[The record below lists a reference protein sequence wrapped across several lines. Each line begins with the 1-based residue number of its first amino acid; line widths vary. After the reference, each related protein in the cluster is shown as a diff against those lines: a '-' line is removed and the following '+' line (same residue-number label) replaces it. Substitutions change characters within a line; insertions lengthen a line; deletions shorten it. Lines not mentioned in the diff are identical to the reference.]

1 MSTTLRTQISIPGI
15 CDAACLKKLRFL
27 LSGSFTMT
35 EDNNVPPHIIFKAEL
50 RRVGLPREV
59 HIEVFVNSNVEIKT
73 SPEVESSFSTIC
85 ADIERIL
92 KEAVN
97 ILSGQNTVRVERARR
112 IKDYMS
118 DFSVE
123 DEVERMVIVT
133 LCDIVL
139 DLMVTEKFS
148 HFTSKREDLEDESVG
163 VKLGKLEK
171 QYTHMPLY
179 NSKAIRD
186 IRDLRNRVAHGGAT
200 IARDEADYAKSK
212 TLDIFELF

>member
-1 MSTTLRTQISIPGI
+1 MSTPLRAQISIPGI

-27 LSGSFTMT
+27 LSESFTMT
-35 EDNNVPPHIIFKAEL
+35 EDSNVPTHMIFKAEL

-59 HIEVFVNSNVEIKT
+59 HIEVFVNSNVEIKA
-73 SPEVESSFSTIC
+73 SPEVKSSFSAIC
-85 ADIERIL
+85 ADMERIL

-97 ILSGQNTVRVERARR
+97 ILSRQNTVRVDRARR

-139 DLMVTEKFS
+139 DLMVTEKLS
-148 HFTSKREDLEDESVG
+148 HFTSRREDLEDESVG

-171 QYTHMPLY
+171 QYCMPLY
-179 NSKAIRD
+179 NSRVIRD
-186 IRDLRNRVAHGGAT
+186 IRDLRNKVAHGGAT
-200 IARDEADYAKSK
+200 TARDEANYAKSK